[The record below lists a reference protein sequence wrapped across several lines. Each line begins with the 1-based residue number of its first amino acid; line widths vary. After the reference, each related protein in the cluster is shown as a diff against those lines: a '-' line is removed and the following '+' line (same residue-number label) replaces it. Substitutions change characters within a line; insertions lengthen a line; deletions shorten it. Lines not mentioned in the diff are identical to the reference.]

1 MAVKNI
7 HAETTSSNRTDTNS
21 PDQPRDEQK
30 RQAPKKEDNPFSEQE
45 KYGEQAQGR
54 KPQSEPG
61 DIRNPSVQR
70 HGLGVEDDTGDS

>member
-45 KYGEQAQGR
+45 KYGKQAQWR
-54 KPQSEPG
+54 KLQREQQHVC
-61 DIRNPSVQR
+61 NPSVQR
-70 HGLGVEDDTGDS
+70 HAPGFDDNTGDS